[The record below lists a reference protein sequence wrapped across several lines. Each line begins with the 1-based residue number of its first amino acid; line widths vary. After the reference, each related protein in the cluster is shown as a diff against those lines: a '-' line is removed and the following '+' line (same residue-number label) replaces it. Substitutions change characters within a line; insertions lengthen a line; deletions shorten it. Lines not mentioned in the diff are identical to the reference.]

1 MNIKVRSRYKKE
13 FLTDSTHIFIL
24 SAFAIAQPLYDLL
37 SRYSDFFIARHS
49 KPIDIVLL
57 TLFLSILIPLF
68 LVLIEI
74 GLKLIND
81 GIRKIAHLV
90 LVGILIITIIFPILK
105 KFDFLGELLIW
116 VIVFIG
122 GGIFIFGYVRLKQL
136 KTFITFLLPAVLIF
150 PILFLFFSPVTQIVF
165 PEKHE
170 ISQKKQLNEIKTYT
184 PIVMVTFD
192 EIATPYLM
200 NEDRQIDSIRY
211 PNFAS
216 LADQAHWFRNATT
229 VAHSTRWAIPAI
241 LSGLY
246 PSLETPKSPS
256 IVGHPNNLFTFLGD
270 IYQLKVIES
279 RTKLCP
285 EDLNLINKYTNSKN
299 LKERQ
304 TALFSDISVIYLH
317 YLLPQSLSHK
327 LPDIS
332 QDWGQ
337 FFRKKVELSKNK
349 KKIKKILKGR
359 SKLFK
364 QFLDSIS
371 PSQDPTLFFIHILL
385 PHEPLEYIP
394 SGKTYGYYSNYGL
407 TRGKWTKDEW
417 PVLFEFQRYLL
428 QLQYSDKVLGEL
440 LTKLK
445 NTKLFDD
452 SLIIVT
458 ADHGVS
464 YRPGCYRR
472 SLTEK
477 NAGDIMPIPLFL
489 KLPNQKKV
497 VINDLN
503 VESVDILPTIADV
516 IGKQLPWPVDGHSV
530 FSSSF
535 PQRDNRTTLGRKK
548 YTFTSSAF
556 REMFTES
563 LNHFLTLFSSEKS
576 KRNGLYEIGPY
587 NIIGKNVSQFRI
599 AKKKS
604 VKIDISEMLPFIE
617 NVDPDSDFIPCLID
631 GDIITNTPLHLAI
644 SVNGIIHGVSKTQ
657 RFKKGV
663 SRFFAMVPEHI
674 FKKGYNNLEIFIIR
688 SRTSGKIVLEPTINF

>member
-1 MNIKVRSRYKKE
+1 MNIKVGSRHKKE
-13 FLTDSTHIFIL
+13 FLVDSTHIFIL

-37 SRYSDFFIARHS
+37 SRYADFFIVRHS

-81 GIRKIAHLV
+81 GIRKFVHLF
-90 LVGILIITIIFPILK
+90 LVGILITIIIYPILK
-105 KFDFLGELLIW
+105 KFDFLSELLIW

-122 GGIFIFGYVRLKQL
+122 GGIFMLSYVRLKQL
-136 KTFITFLLPAVLIF
+136 KTYITFLLPAVLIF

-165 PEKHE
+165 PKKQEVSK
-170 ISQKKQLNEIKTYT
+170 KKQLSEIKTYA
-184 PIVMVTFD
+184 PIVMVVFD

-216 LADQAHWFRNATT
+216 LADQAHWFRNAIT
-229 VAHSTRWAIPAI
+229 VVHSTTWATPVI
-241 LSGLY
+241 LTGLY
-246 PSLETPKSPS
+246 PSSESPKLPS
-256 IVGHPNNLFTFLGD
+256 IAGHPNNLFTFLSD
-270 IYQLKVIES
+270 THQLKVIES
-279 RTKLCP
+279 ATELCP
-285 EDLNLINKYTNSKN
+285 KDLIIKHTGGKDW
-299 LKERQ
+299 KERQ

-317 YLLPQSLSHK
+317 YLLPQSLSNK

-332 QDWGQ
+332 QNWGQ
-337 FFRKKVELSKNK
+337 FFKKKVEFSKNK

-359 SKLFK
+359 SKLFE
-364 QFLDSIS
+364 QFLDLIS
-371 PSQDPTLFFIHILL
+371 PSRVPALFFIHILL
-385 PHEPLEYIP
+385 PHPPLEYMP
-394 SGKTYGYYSNYGL
+394 SGKTYGDYPYYGL
-407 TRGKWTKDEW
+407 SRGKWTKDEG
-417 PVLFEFQRYLL
+417 VVIFGFQRYLL
-428 QLQYSDKVLGEL
+428 QLQYADKLLGEL

-445 NTKLFDD
+445 SIKLFDD
-452 SLIIVT
+452 SLIIIT

-464 YRPGCYRR
+464 FRPGRYRR
-472 SLTEK
+472 NVTEK
-477 NAGDIMPIPLFL
+477 NAGDIMPIPLIF
-489 KLPNQKKV
+489 KSPNQKKG
-497 VINDLN
+497 VINDLY
-503 VESVDILPTIADV
+503 VETVDILPTIADE

-535 PQRDNRTTLGRKK
+535 PKRENRTILGQKE
-548 YTFTSSAF
+548 YTFSSSAF
-556 REMFTES
+556 CEMFTES
-563 LNHFLTLFSSEKS
+563 LNHMLTLFSSGKS
-576 KRNGLYEIGPY
+576 KRNGLYETGPY

-604 VKIDISEMLPFIE
+604 VKINISKILPFIE
-617 NVDPDSDFIPCLID
+617 NVDPDSDFIPCLIN

-644 SVNGIIHGVSKTQ
+644 SVNGIIHSVSKTQ

-674 FKKGYNNLEIFIIR
+674 FKKGNNNLEIFIVR
-688 SRTSGKIVLEPTINF
+688 SRTGGKIVLERTINF